1 MHWIFCSCVTV
12 LIDFLHTYMIVYVFR
27 MDLLAR
33 TSATRT
39 HTAAAIAPHP
49 MVHVAS
55 APDEYIDALT
65 KSYKYHNRK

>member
-1 MHWIFCSCVTV
+1 
-12 LIDFLHTYMIVYVFR
+12 MIVYVFR